1 LEYEM
6 NRRAWILLL
15 ALAALW
21 GASYL
26 FIKVALEDLSP
37 AMIVFSRTALAAL
50 VLLPFA
56 LATGALAGLRAR
68 AGAVGALALL
78 QIAAPFALITVGERY
93 ISSSLTGILVASAP
107 IFTAL
112 LAPLLDDGERSGGLR
127 LVGVALGIV
136 GVGVLLGL
144 DSGDGPLALVGGLM
158 VVVAGGC
165 YALAGFYFKRRFA
178 DVAPVGAVTVA
189 MVAAAAMLAVPAA
202 LTAPTA
208 VPQAITL
215 GAIAALGVGGTGI
228 AFVIF
233 YTLLGT
239 VGPARTSLVAYI
251 APGFAVIYGVT
262 LLGERFTL
270 ATLAGLALIIG
281 GSWLAAG
288 GRMPLGGI
296 RHARVGTSARIP
308 ETERRVTP

>member
-1 LEYEM
+1 M
-6 NRRAWILLL
+6 NRHAWILLL
-15 ALAALW
+15 VLAALW
-21 GASYL
+21 GSSYL

-50 VLLPFA
+50 ILLPFA

-68 AGAVGALALL
+68 VGAIAVLALL
-78 QIAAPFALITVGERY
+78 QIAAPFMLISVGERY

-112 LAPLLDDGERSGGLR
+112 FAPFLDDEERSGGLR

-136 GVGVLLGL
+136 GVAVLLGL
-144 DSGDGPLALVGGLM
+144 DAGDGPLALVGGLM
-158 VVVAGGC
+158 VVLAGAG

-202 LTAPTA
+202 LTAPA
-208 VPQAITL
+208 EVPHAITL
-215 GAIAALGVGGTGI
+215 GAIAALGAGGTGI

-262 LLGERFTL
+262 LLGEQFTL
-270 ATLAGLALIIG
+270 ATLAGLALIVG

-288 GRMPLGGI
+288 GRLPLG
-296 RHARVGTSARIP
+296 RSRDVPAGTGARISTTKP
-308 ETERRVTP
+308 ERTVAP

>member
-1 LEYEM
+1 M
-6 NRRAWILLL
+6 NSRAWTLLL
-15 ALAALW
+15 VLAALW
-21 GASYL
+21 GSSYL

-50 VLLPFA
+50 ILLPFA
-56 LATGALAGLRAR
+56 LATGALTGLRGR
-68 AGAVGALALL
+68 GGAVVALAFV
-78 QIAAPFALITVGERY
+78 QIAAPFALITFGERY

-112 LAPLLDDGERSGGLR
+112 FAPFLDDAERSAGMR
-127 LVGVALGIV
+127 LVGVAVGIV
-136 GVGVLLGL
+136 GVAVLLGL
-144 DSGDGPLALVGGLM
+144 DSGDTPLALVGGLM
-158 VVVAGGC
+158 VVLAGAC
-165 YALAGFYFKRRFA
+165 YALAGFYFKRRFV

-189 MVAAAAMLAVPAA
+189 MVATAAMLAVPAA
-202 LTAPTA
+202 LSAPAA
-208 VPQAITL
+208 VPQATTL

-251 APGFAVIYGVT
+251 APGFAVVYGVT

-281 GSWLAAG
+281 GSWLAARG
-288 GRMPLGGI
+288 GVPFARRRHVRLGTG
-296 RHARVGTSARIP
+296 ARVPTNDP
-308 ETERRVTP
+308 ERSVAP